1 MFKLIRVYI
10 LIYILHAFASRAV
23 TKNILYVAS
32 TEMFYIDD
40 NT

>member
-1 MFKLIRVYI
+1 MFRLIREYI
-10 LIYILHAFASRAV
+10 SIYIMHAVASRAV
-23 TKNILYVAS
+23 KKNILYVAS